1 MFFNNWSK
9 LYHHFRSTGI
19 HAVGTIQ
26 LNRSRGCP
34 LDANKNLMKNRR
46 DAMDYHCNRNSGMMA
61 VKRVDSSVVNLVLH
75 FVGVKPIAELERWF
89 RKEKVRK
96 NTPCP
101 QIFQQYNKRMRGVV
115 SYH

>member
-26 LNRSRGCP
+26 LNRLRGCP

-46 DAMDYHCNRNSGMMA
+46 NAMDYHCNRNSGMMA
-61 VKRVDSSVVNLVLH
+61 VKWVDSSVVNLVLN
-75 FVGVKPIAELERWF
+75 FVGVKRSWKGGLER
-89 RKEKVRK
+89 RK
-96 NTPCP
+96 
-101 QIFQQYNKRMRGVV
+101 
-115 SYH
+115 